1 MGSLMFFMAAIAACL
16 LWSAAFIAMAA
27 RTERVWLRRLL
38 TTLAI
43 VVPPLT
49 LVPWVAATG
58 VLAFVV
64 KLGTNWFV
72 PTVFAFVSAI
82 VGGLWICRGG
92 FMRSDTGDF
101 AAASWP
107 VIGLAAM
114 FLLAKAVCFGT
125 LLFID
130 NAVVAETRAMRVEA
144 AQLMMA
150 NLPPAPQPDD
160 DAAPLYLRA
169 CAAIEADKEFST
181 AGSPLEAPVTT
192 EIGAAAVREI
202 LARHAA
208 TLELVRRA
216 ADRPGC
222 RFVRDWTRPSI
233 SMLLPEIQ
241 SLRQAGRLL
250 ALAARREA
258 ADGDAA
264 AALRDIV
271 RIHRIGVHAAG
282 EPILIC
288 GLVGQ
293 ALDAVALETLAAVLP
308 TLKKDDLPLLD
319 EPAFR
324 DFIDTAPSYQRHF
337 LGEEA
342 FGLATAAD
350 LAEGTREISPRSLFG
365 AFDGKPSPGWGWPF
379 DVPISLLYRCFLLPT
394 DIAGYRETMGR
405 YQEIE
410 AGNVPSKAFIDVA
423 KQITALEADI
433 VQRRQGLF
441 ASLLAPALSPILTSE
456 ARGRVKHRAAEV
468 LVAATR
474 ARLTAGS
481 IPESIEAL
489 VPTSMASVPRD
500 PFTDGKPLFA
510 EHDDGSFVVWSV
522 GPDGEDDGGPAPAG
536 TDTPEGDDDVGLRM
550 ATSAGDTTTAP

>member
-1 MGSLMFFMAAIAACL
+1 MGQVMFYLAVIAACL
-16 LWSAAFIAMAA
+16 LWSAAFVAAAA
-27 RTERVWLRRLL
+27 RTDRPWLRRLL
-38 TTLAI
+38 TAVAV
-43 VVPPLT
+43 VVPPLA
-49 LVPWVAATG
+49 LAPWVGLTG
-58 VLAFVV
+58 LLAFGV
-64 KLGTNWFV
+64 KLTTNWFA
-72 PTVFAFVSAI
+72 PTLFALLSAVI
-82 VGGLWICRGG
+82 GGLWIRRAGMAHGASGG
-92 FMRSDTGDF
+92 FV
-101 AAASWP
+101 AAAWP
-107 VIGLAAM
+107 VVGLAAM
-114 FLLAKAVCFGT
+114 FMIAKAVACGT

-130 NAVVAETRAMRVEA
+130 NAVVAETRAIRVEA

-150 NLPPAPQPDD
+150 NLPPSPQPDD

-169 CAAIEADKEFST
+169 FAAIEADTEFST

-192 EIGAAAVREI
+192 EIGAAAVKEI

-258 ADGDAA
+258 AGGDAA

-271 RIHRIGVHAAG
+271 RIHRIGAHAAG

-308 TLKKDDLPLLD
+308 TLKQDDLPLLD

-365 AFDGKPSPGWGWPF
+365 SFDGKPSPGWGWPF

-394 DIAGYRETMGR
+394 DIAGYRETMDR

-410 AGNVPSKAFIDVA
+410 AGNVPSKAFTDVA
-423 KQITALEADI
+423 KQIAALEADI

-441 ASLLAPALSPILTSE
+441 ASLIAPALSPILTSE

-474 ARLTAGS
+474 ARLTGGS

-489 VPTSMASVPRD
+489 VPTSMAGVPRD

-510 EHDDGSFVVWSV
+510 KHDDGSFVVWSV

-536 TDTPEGDDDVGLRM
+536 TDTPQGDDDVGLRM
-550 ATSAGDTTTAP
+550 ATSAGDATATP